1 MKTQSFQI
9 KVPGSTANL
18 GPGFDSIGLAV
29 SRYLELEVT
38 RAADWFFSSESKDL
52 KGIPAGVD
60 NLVCKVAKQ
69 TAEQLNVNLPPCHVK
84 MTSNIPLARGLGS
97 SAAAIVAGIE
107 LACYFSNEE
116 VTAEQKTRI
125 ASLWEGHPDNVAA
138 SVYGGLVIGTH
149 HQDWTRV
156 VQAGIPKIDLVF
168 LIPTEEVL
176 TKTARGVLP
185 ENLNFSEAVQAGSVG
200 NVLTAAAL
208 TQDWELV
215 GEMMARDLYHQPY
228 RKQLIPLMDK
238 VISFAEAEEDIYGAA
253 LSGAG
258 PTILCIT
265 KEGMGAQV
273 AHTLTQ
279 AFKGIEVDVLKPAEH
294 GVKLITKN

>member
-1 MKTQSFQI
+1 MNAVSFQI

-29 SRYLELEVT
+29 SRYLELNVQTAEE
-38 RAADWFFSSESKDL
+38 WFFSSDSEDL
-52 KGIPAGVD
+52 IGIPPD
-60 NLVCKVAKQ
+60 ETNLVCEVAKHVGK
-69 TAEQLNVNLPPCHVK
+69 LFGVVIPPCHVV

-107 LACYFSNEE
+107 LGCFFYKES
-116 VTAEQKTRI
+116 VTPAEKVRI
-125 ASLWEGHPDNVAA
+125 ASLWESHPDNVAA

-149 HQDWTRV
+149 SEESTHV
-156 VQAGIPKIDLVF
+156 IAAGVPEIDLVC
-168 LIPTEEVL
+168 LIPKNEVL

-185 ENLNFSEAVQAGSVG
+185 SQLAFAEAVKAGSIG

-208 TQDWELV
+208 TGDWKLA
-215 GEMMARDLYHQPY
+215 GEMMGKDLYHQPY
-228 RKQLIPLMDK
+228 RKQLIPLLD
-238 VISFAEAEEDIYGAA
+238 EALTYASTQEDIYGAA

-265 KEGMGAQV
+265 KQGYGQQV
-273 AHTLTQ
+273 ADKISQ
-279 AFKGIEVDVLKPAEH
+279 AFEGIEIDVLSPASD
-294 GVKLITKN
+294 GVQVITK

>member
-1 MKTQSFQI
+1 MSRQSFQI

-38 RAADWFFSSESKDL
+38 RAAEWNFSSDSEDL

-60 NLVCKVAKQ
+60 NLVCKVAQQ
-69 TAEQLNVNLPPCHVK
+69 TAEQINSSLPPCHVK

-107 LACYFSNEE
+107 LACYFSDKE
-116 VTAEQKTRI
+116 VTPEQKTRF

-156 VQAGIPKIDLVF
+156 VQAGVPEIDLVF

-185 ENLNFSEAVQAGSVG
+185 AALDFSEAVQAGSVG

-208 TQDWELV
+208 TGDWELV

-228 RKQLIPLMDK
+228 RKQLIPLMDE
-238 VISFAEAEEDIYGAA
+238 VITFAETQEGIYGAA

-265 KEGMGAQV
+265 KQGMGTQV
-273 AHTLTQ
+273 AQTLKNT
-279 AFKGIEVDVLKPAEH
+279 FKEIEVDVLKPSKDGVQLIAE
-294 GVKLITKN
+294 N

>member
-1 MKTQSFQI
+1 MEAQSFQI

-38 RAADWFFSSESKDL
+38 TAGDWYFSSDSKDL
-52 KGIPAGVD
+52 KGIPTGVD
-60 NLVCKVAKQ
+60 NLVYQVAKQ
-69 TAEQLNVNLPPCHVK
+69 TAEQLNCSLPPCHVK

-107 LACYFSNEE
+107 LACYFSDEE
-116 VTAEQKTRI
+116 VAAEKKTRM

-149 HQDWTRV
+149 HQDLTRV
-156 VQAGIPKIDLVF
+156 VQAGIPKLDLVF

-185 ENLNFSEAVQAGSVG
+185 ESLDFSEAVQAGSVG

-208 TQDWELV
+208 TGNWELV
-215 GEMMARDLYHQPY
+215 GEMMSRDLYHQPY
-228 RKQLIPLMDK
+228 RKQLIPIMDK
-238 VISFAEAEEDIYGAA
+238 VITFAETQVDIYGAA

-265 KEGMGAQV
+265 KEGMGVQV

-279 AFKGIEVDVLKPAEH
+279 AFEGIEVDVLKPSKK
-294 GVKLITKN
+294 GVQLIIDN